1 VSQDIEALVREAFQ
15 ALDEGGVEAMLPYVR
30 EDFEMV
36 TPPELASEPDTYLG
50 RDGVRRW
57 FDSFYEAMEEIRI
70 EPEELRSYGPEL
82 VGIAFR
88 MVARGRTTSLEL
100 IQEACA
106 RCEVV
111 DGGIRRI
118 TFFATWEELERG

>member
-1 VSQDIEALVREAFQ
+1 VTQDVEALVRKAFE
-15 ALDEGGVEAMLPYVR
+15 ALDSGGVEAMLPYVR
-30 EDFEMV
+30 DDFEMV
-36 TPPELASEPDTYLG
+36 TPPELASEPDTYRG
-50 RDGVRRW
+50 PDGVRRW
-57 FDSFYEAMEEIRI
+57 FDSFYEAMDEVRI
-70 EPEELRSYGPEL
+70 EPLELRPYGTEL

-118 TFFATWEELERG
+118 TFFATWEELERS

>member
-1 VSQDIEALVREAFQ
+1 MAQDPEALIREAFE
-15 ALDEGGVEAMLPYVR
+15 ALSEGGVEAMLPYVR
-30 EDFEMV
+30 HDFEMI
-36 TPPELASEPDTYLG
+36 TPPELASEPDTYRG
-50 RDGVRRW
+50 PEGVRRW
-57 FDSFYEAMEEIRI
+57 FDSFYEAMDEVRI
-70 EPEELRSYGPEL
+70 EPREIRTYDDV

-106 RCEVV
+106 RCEVE

-118 TFFATWEELERG
+118 TFFASWEELEQE